1 MSLMKKIFYLSLF
14 VALIAYLHHL
24 NPNFEAHVNQIISD
38 SVTADKIE
46 NLSDKISEKLDYK
59 NFYVFSITQTKDL
72 LEFKTV
78 GTTNKVFV
86 LDKKLIANLKIR

>member
-1 MSLMKKIFYLSLF
+1 MSLMKKIFYVILF
-14 VALIAYLHHL
+14 AVPIAYLHHT

-38 SVTADKIE
+38 SVKTDKIE

-59 NFYVFSITQTKDL
+59 DFYILSITQTKDL

-78 GTTNKVFV
+78 ATTNKVFV